1 MEYKLRRFDMEM
13 FLIGFFVGGL
23 LGVGIAAIMV
33 MGRDEL

>member
-1 MEYKLRRFDMEM
+1 MEM
-13 FLIGFFVGGL
+13 FLIGFFIGSL